1 MTPAPAGNAESASGQ
16 RQPLTMTRR
25 RLVAGLWAGIA
36 VSVAGRLLDL
46 RWHATHQEFETGADQ
61 LQAHWLAWLGAL
73 LLLLVA
79 AGAWRSRA
87 RLRNRAIT
95 LTLAGAVGYGL
106 VAGWHFWE
114 HTRHQEA
121 TLTHLLLV
129 VTLLAMLGGAVAA
142 LLLARTKTPTPR

>member
-1 MTPAPAGNAESASGQ
+1 
-16 RQPLTMTRR
+16 
-25 RLVAGLWAGIA
+25 

-73 LLLLVA
+73 VLLLIA
-79 AGAWRSRA
+79 AAAWRS
-87 RLRNRAIT
+87 RLRNRAIA
-95 LTLAGAVGYGL
+95 LTLAGAVTYGL
-106 VAGWHFWE
+106 VAVWHFWQ

-129 VTLLAMLGGAVAA
+129 LTLLAMLGGAVAA
-142 LLLARTKTPTPR
+142 LVLARTKTPTPR